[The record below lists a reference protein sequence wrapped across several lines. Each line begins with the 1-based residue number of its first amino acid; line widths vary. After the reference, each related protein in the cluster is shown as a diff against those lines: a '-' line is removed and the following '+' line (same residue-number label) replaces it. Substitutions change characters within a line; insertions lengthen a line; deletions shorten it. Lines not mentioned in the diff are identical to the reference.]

1 MFRKYIYAS
10 RNIITVNGGDYH
22 FEVIAINLFNIIIS
36 SSLYYEN
43 ISVQFY
49 ILYFIRNL
57 KFLRSAHRHRHCA

>member
-22 FEVIAINLFNIIIS
+22 FEIIVINLFNIIIS

-49 ILYFIRNL
+49 FILYTQSEIFMIGT
-57 KFLRSAHRHRHCA
+57 